1 MADERGL
8 QAARPFRFA
17 CQRCGHCCS
26 GGSGYVWVDES
37 EIEPMA
43 RSLGM
48 SQDNFTAR
56 YLKRALDPRR
66 GVEAWSLRER
76 ADAGGACALLVGRN
90 TCLVYE
96 ARPRHCREF
105 PYWEHVLAG
114 GEGFEA
120 ARETCPGIAVVVPP
134 EQAAP
139 AFAALQQAVESLC
152 ARHALSS
159 ESDECCLS
167 SELADERWCSGLEA
181 DRAVAAGVASAGCRL
196 GAARPLACVLAKVD
210 EAQVHEAARQTVR
223 ALERAHEWPSS
234 YGPLRAQL
242 RSRGVDVPLPSA
254 KGTAS

>member
-26 GGSGYVWVDES
+26 GGSGYVWVEES
-37 EIEPMA
+37 EIESMA
-43 RSLGM
+43 RVLGM
-48 SQDNFTAR
+48 SQENFTAR

-134 EQAAP
+134 EKAAP
-139 AFAALQQAVESLC
+139 AFAALQQVADELI

-159 ESDECCLS
+159 ELDACCLS

-181 DRAVAAGVASAGCRL
+181 DRAAAAAPAASGCKF
-196 GAARPLACVLAKVD
+196 GSARPLACVLAGVD
-210 EAQVHEAARQTVR
+210 DAHAHEAARSTVR
-223 ALERAHEWPSS
+223 ALERAHEWPAS

-242 RSRGVDVPLPSA
+242 RSRGVEASLPTTKDTDA
-254 KGTAS
+254 

>member
-152 ARHALSS
+152 ARHAHCQVNRTSAA
-159 ESDECCLS
+159 C
-167 SELADERWCSGLEA
+167 
-181 DRAVAAGVASAGCRL
+181 RASWPMSVGAAAWKRIVLLQLGWQVRAAGW
-196 GAARPLACVLAKVD
+196 VL
-210 EAQVHEAARQTVR
+210 RVR
-223 ALERAHEWPSS
+223 SPVCW
-234 YGPLRAQL
+234 LR
-242 RSRGVDVPLPSA
+242 
-254 KGTAS
+254 